1 MIDRIWTGAVCR
13 KDYQAAHDRDI
24 LQQIDHI
31 LLLLC
36 ALHGPEV
43 MEKVCDWY

>member
-1 MIDRIWTGAVCR
+1 MIDRIWTCAVCR
-13 KDYQAAHDRDI
+13 KDYQAAHDRDV

-36 ALHGPEV
+36 ALHRPEV